1 MCVLGLLLV
10 KLLLYR
16 VSRANLSMS
25 LPVLMEE
32 LKDMKKIILVYPK
45 GEVKRKLSRL
55 SAVQEQLF
63 GFFNLS
69 KYLDS
74 I

>member
-1 MCVLGLLLV
+1 
-10 KLLLYR
+10 
-16 VSRANLSMS
+16 MS

-32 LKDMKKIILVYPK
+32 LKGMKKIIILVYPK